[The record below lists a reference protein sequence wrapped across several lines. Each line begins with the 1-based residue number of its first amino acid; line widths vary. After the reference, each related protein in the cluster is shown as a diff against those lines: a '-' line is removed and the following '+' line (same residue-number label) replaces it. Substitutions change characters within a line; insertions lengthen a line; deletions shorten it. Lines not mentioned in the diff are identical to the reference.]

1 MISETK
7 LADQLYY
14 NYESFI
20 EATLQNRR
28 FKHSEILP
36 LINNLKNKDIF
47 TVTKTGKSTEGRDIF
62 LITAGTGK
70 TKIFLWSQMHGNES
84 TATMAIFDILN
95 FLSSDNNFEKVK
107 TELLKKL
114 TIYFMPM
121 VNPDGAEYFQRRNS
135 LGIDINRDAAKLES
149 KEGKLLQKIF
159 TKINPHF
166 GFNLHDQSTA
176 YSAGKSFKPA
186 TISFLAPPADK
197 NRKMTP
203 GRKKAA
209 LLIGKLYNEI
219 SAYIPGHIGKYS
231 DEFEPR
237 AFGDN
242 FQKAGTS
249 TILIESGGWKND
261 PEKMFIRKINFIAI
275 LTALYSIS
283 FKSWKNEKLETYDK
297 IPFNE
302 ELLKDIIIRNLSL
315 VKGGKRVLVDIG
327 LKLQEVNIR
336 NSKSFYIKSEIE
348 DIGDL
353 SVFYGYDDHDFKG
366 MTVEYGK
373 TFPKKFNSIEEIKE
387 IDFFALYKNGY
398 TNVFVKKAEN
408 LEFSEFPIN
417 IIKSGEEITDNTW
430 LEKPAN
436 LVFRKNGTTKYV
448 MVNGFLVNVNS
459 QTGQIMNGL
468 VHC

>member
-1 MISETK
+1 MISETE

-14 NYESFI
+14 NYENFV
-20 EATLQNRR
+20 EATLLNRR

-47 TVTKTGKSTEGRDIF
+47 TVTKAGNSTEGRNIY
-62 LITAGTGK
+62 LISAGTGK
-70 TKIFLWSQMHGNES
+70 TKVFLWSQMHGNES
-84 TATMAIFDILN
+84 TATMAIFDIFN
-95 FLSSDNNFEKVK
+95 FFSSGNNFEKVK

-135 LGIDINRDAAKLES
+135 LGIDINRDASKLES

-159 TKINPHF
+159 TKISPHF

-186 TISFLAPPADK
+186 TISFLAPPA
-197 NRKMTP
+197 NESRKMTP
-203 GRKKAA
+203 GGKKAA
-209 LLIGKLYNEI
+209 LLIAKLYKEI
-219 SAYIPGHIGKYS
+219 STFIPGHIAKYS

-249 TILIESGGWKND
+249 TILIESGGWKHD
-261 PEKMFIRKINFIAI
+261 PEKMFVRKINFITI
-275 LTALYSIS
+275 LTALYSIAS
-283 FKSWKNEKLETYDK
+283 KCWKNEKIETYEK

-302 ELLKDIIIRNLSL
+302 EILKDIIIRNLSL
-315 VKGGKRVLVDIG
+315 VKSGKRVLVDIG
-327 LKLQEVNIR
+327 LKLEEINIK
-336 NSKSFYIKSEIE
+336 NSRSFYIKSEIE

-353 SVFYGYDDHDFKG
+353 SVFYGYEDHDFKG

-373 TFPKKFNSIEEIKE
+373 TFPKKFNSLEEIKK
-387 IDFFALYKNGY
+387 IDFFSLYKNGY
-398 TNVFVKKAEN
+398 TNVVVKKN
-408 LEFSEFPIN
+408 VDLEFSELPIN
-417 IIKSGEEITDNTW
+417 IIKSGEKITNKNW

-436 LVFRKNGTTKYV
+436 LVFRKNGSTKYI

-468 VHC
+468 VYC